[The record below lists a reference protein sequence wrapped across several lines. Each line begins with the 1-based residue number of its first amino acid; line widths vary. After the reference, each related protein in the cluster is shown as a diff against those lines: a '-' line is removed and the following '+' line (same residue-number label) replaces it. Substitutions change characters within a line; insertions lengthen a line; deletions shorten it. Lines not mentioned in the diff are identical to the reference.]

1 MTIVDDLRGVGLTMG
16 GRYPATSFTDPVTNE
31 DMTSTLCVGWT
42 TDQAKADAARE
53 LGATVTRYTST
64 YDASA
69 SGWEVSVRVIA

>member
-1 MTIVDDLRGVGLTMG
+1 MTIVDDLRGLGLTMG

-31 DMTSTLCVGWT
+31 DHTAQLHVGWT

-64 YDASA
+64 YDPSA